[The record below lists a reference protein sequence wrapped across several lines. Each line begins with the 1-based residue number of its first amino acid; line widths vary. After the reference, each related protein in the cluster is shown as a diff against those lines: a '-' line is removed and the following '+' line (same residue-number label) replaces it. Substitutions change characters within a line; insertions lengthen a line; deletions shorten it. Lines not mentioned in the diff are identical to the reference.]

1 MVLTDEEKEVLKR
14 VLAMMTKKPRDTF
27 VINPEDMGDLKTVL
41 GKLEPRRPTIREAR
55 ELRRKAQEDAETQG
69 D

>member
-1 MVLTDEEKEVLKR
+1 MDLTDEEKEVLKR
-14 VLAMMTKKPRDTF
+14 VLTMMTKKPRDTF
-27 VINPEDMGDLKTVL
+27 VVNPEDVGDLKGVL

-55 ELRRKAQEDAETQG
+55 ELRRKAHAETQK